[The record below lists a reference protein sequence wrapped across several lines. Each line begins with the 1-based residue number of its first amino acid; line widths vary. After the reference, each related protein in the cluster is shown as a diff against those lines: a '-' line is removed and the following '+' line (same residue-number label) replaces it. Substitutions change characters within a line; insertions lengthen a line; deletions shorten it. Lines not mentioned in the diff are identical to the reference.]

1 MLKHR
6 HTLISV
12 LILTVLSF
20 FACNKDSDIGLGLL
34 PEDSQLKHLTTDTIS
49 LETITKKMDTIAGS
63 RVSKLLIGK
72 YTDPVFGVSEAATAV
87 QITLGDYRNFSDTLM
102 ADSVYLN
109 LSYNNTDLRAYGD
122 STVLQTVNVYR
133 MRKNLKYDSIYYTNT
148 EPESLHNGE
157 LMGSTSFKTDGNPDS
172 ILRIKLDNSWADF
185 FMHAEDSAVY
195 EFGEDFRNYFNG
207 FVLTTDDNPNASIVS
222 LTLNTESRMKVY
234 YHHPSDPDSA
244 REANFPINEFCARL
258 NMFSH
263 DYTGTPAET
272 AMGNDEEQTFAYLQ
286 GMNGLI
292 THIKTPFLENMR
304 EAGNIAIFKAELI
317 AETAEEN
324 VSLHNSYPRVPRL
337 TATGA
342 NEDGSFFA
350 LPEYSAEAGYQS
362 IGISE
367 TGQYRFNITSYTQ
380 KIISGTW
387 ENNGLYI
394 YPASSSQ
401 SFYRSVINGAKN
413 DKPIKLII
421 TYSEL

>member
-6 HTLISV
+6 HTFISV
-12 LILTVLSF
+12 LFLTVLSF
-20 FACNKDSDIGLGLL
+20 FACNKDSDIGIGLL
-34 PEDSQLKHLTTDTIS
+34 PEDSQISHLTTDTIS

-63 RVSKLLIGK
+63 RVGKLLIGK
-72 YTDPVFGVSEAATAV
+72 YNDPIFGISQAASAV
-87 QITLGDYRNFSDTLM
+87 QITLGDYRNFSDTLI

-109 LSYNNTDLRAYGD
+109 LSYNNTGLRAYGD
-122 STVLQTVNVYR
+122 TTVSQTVNVYR
-133 MRKNLKYDSIYYTNT
+133 MRKNLQYDSVYYTNT
-148 EPESLHNGE
+148 DPASLHNGE
-157 LMGSTSFKTDGNPDS
+157 LMGSTSFKTDNNPDS

-185 FMHAEDSAVY
+185 FMHAEDSSVY
-195 EFGEDFRNYFNG
+195 EYGEDFRNYFNG
-207 FVLTTDDNPNASIVS
+207 FVLTTDDGPDASVVS
-222 LTLNTESRMKVY
+222 LTLNTESRLKVF
-234 YHHPSDPDSA
+234 YHNPSDPDSA
-244 REANFPINEFCARL
+244 REAHFPINEFCARL

-272 AMGNDEEQTFAYLQ
+272 AMQNSEEQTFAYIQ

-324 VSLHNSYPRVPRL
+324 VSMHNSYPRVPRL

-350 LPEYSAEAGYQS
+350 LPEYSAESGYQS
-362 IGISE
+362 ISMTE
-367 TGQYRFNITSYTQ
+367 TGQYRFNITAYTQ

-401 SFYRSVINGAKN
+401 SFYRSVINGAAN
-413 DKPIKLII
+413 DSPIKLII
-421 TYSEL
+421 TYSVL